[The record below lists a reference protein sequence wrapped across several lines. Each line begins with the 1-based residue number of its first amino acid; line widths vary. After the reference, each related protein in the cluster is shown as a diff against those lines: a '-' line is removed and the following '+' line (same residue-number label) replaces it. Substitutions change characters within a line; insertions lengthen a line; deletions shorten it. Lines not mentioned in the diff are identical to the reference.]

1 MDAHL
6 QGIGSERKTRQAEG
20 RPDVWRLTRPVIS
33 HWRTKVVRK
42 EPDDVAKSLRT
53 RGAHPRIDR

>member
-1 MDAHL
+1 MNAHL
-6 QGIGSERKTRQAEG
+6 QGIGSEKIERQAQG

-53 RGAHPRIDR
+53 R